1 MTEHPPWGDAG
12 RGEIV
17 GDRPVVARSTSLSL
31 IETDTEAVRKEGL
44 ETVAVV
50 LGIALVAV
58 SSVRRALAA
67 SEPPGITEY
76 RAVRPK
82 SLPALV
88 AGTIGGLVV
97 GAVKLDAALMRRMP
111 LPLRSLGRPYSRL
124 TRNLEP
130 TVRNSFAA
138 LEEKWRDTQVHAV
151 ASAVLFARALERELV
166 GAVLGPL
173 DLTDIVRTKVDI
185 DALVDEVDLDRILA
199 RVDVDAVVD
208 RLDLGELVQEVL
220 DEVDLPALIR
230 ESTGTITADA
240 TDEIRYASL
249 DADRLVARFID
260 RLMRRPGRH
269 LDAPGEPLSAA
280 SSSSSTE

>member
-1 MTEHPPWGDAG
+1 
-12 RGEIV
+12 V
-17 GDRPVVARSTSLSL
+17 GDRPAVPRSTSLGL
-31 IETDTEAVRKEGL
+31 IEANPGPVRKEGL
-44 ETVAVV
+44 EIVAVA

-67 SEPPGITEY
+67 REPVWITEY
-76 RAVRPK
+76 RAVQPA

-88 AGTIGGLVV
+88 TGTLGGLVA
-97 GAVKLDAALMRRMP
+97 GAVKLDAALMRRVP
-111 LPLRSLGRPYSRL
+111 LPLQSIGRPYARL
-124 TRNLEP
+124 AGPLEP
-130 TVRNSFAA
+130 MLRVSLAA
-138 LEEKWRDTQVHAV
+138 LEARWRDTRIHAV
-151 ASAVLFARALERELV
+151 ASAVLFARELERQFV

-173 DLTDIVRTKVDI
+173 DLTEIVRERVDI
-185 DALVDEVDLDRILA
+185 DALIDEIDLDRIVA
-199 RVDVDAVVD
+199 RVDVDALVD
-208 RLDLGELVQEVL
+208 RLDMAELVQGVL
-220 DEVDLPALIR
+220 DEIDLPALIR

-280 SSSSSTE
+280 SPSRVRSDLGGE